1 MKYQLHLHHD
11 GTKTKIDYE
20 KELNAEQYQVLKNAS
35 GPCLVLAGA
44 GSGKTRTLVYLTAY
58 LLEHKIP
65 PQNIM
70 LVTFT
75 NKAAKE
81 MLNRVEVLLKYHP
94 RGLWGGT
101 FHHLGNIILRK
112 YAKLLGYENNFSILD
127 HDDSKSFLK
136 NCMGELGIHPVRS
149 TREAA
154 SNGVNTKNKF
164 FPKPDVIHSII
175 SFHQN
180 SLIPIRDIIEDKFSH
195 LKPDVIPTIEN
206 IFHLYEEKKKL
217 SNVMDFDDLL
227 GNWRVLLKNQ
237 PQAASTLSKQFY
249 YILVDEYQDTNTIQA
264 EIIETLS
271 SAHKNVVVVGDDS
284 QSIYSFRA
292 ADINNILH
300 FPKKFPGTK
309 IFKLETNYRST
320 PQILELA
327 NISINHNREQFEK
340 RLKSV
345 KKDASKPALA
355 ALGDSYQQA
364 EFVCQRV
371 LELQE
376 EGVELKSIAVLFR
389 AAYQALELE
398 LELNKRNIPYEM
410 RGGIRFFEQAH
421 IKDVIAFL
429 KIFNNI
435 KDELSWKRVLELYPG
450 IGPTGAQ
457 RFWEQI
463 ALYDDIQTLSEN
475 SISIS
480 AKADQSFRDILD
492 IFSKLANIR
501 EHFISTAIETIMKA
515 GYKKYVEA
523 SFENARDR
531 IEDLEQLANF
541 AMSYRSLDDFLSEV
555 TLSEAFK
562 GEKGEAK
569 NSDNDALILST
580 IHQAKGL
587 EWKAVFIIGLIDGQ
601 FPHSKIFSKPQE
613 LEEERRLF
621 YVAVTRAQD
630 ELYLTYPVI
639 SSSYLTGQNINRP
652 STFLR
657 ELDENV
663 FEKWE
668 VEGEFDL
675 PVISYDDDNSEP
687 GILKKIKNL

>member
-1 MKYQLHLHHD
+1 MKYQLHLDHED
-11 GTKTKIDYE
+11 IQTRIDYE
-20 KELNAEQYQVLKNAS
+20 KELNPEQYHVLKNAK

-58 LLEHKIP
+58 LLERKIP
-65 PQNIM
+65 PENIM

-94 RGLWGGT
+94 KGLWGGT
-101 FHHLGNIILRK
+101 FHHLANIILRK

-127 HDDSKSFLK
+127 RDDSKNFLK
-136 NCMGELGIHPVRS
+136 NCVGELGI
-149 TREAA
+149 
-154 SNGVNTKNKF
+154 NTKNKF

-180 SLIPIRDIIEDKFSH
+180 SLIPISDIIREKFSH
-195 LKPDVIPTIEN
+195 LKPEVIPKIEN
-206 IFHLYEEKKKL
+206 IFDVYQNKKKR
-217 SNVMDFDDLL
+217 SNAMDFDDLL
-227 GNWRVLLKNQ
+227 VNWHALLKKFPDAKKN
-237 PQAASTLSKQFY
+237 LSSQFY

-264 EIIETLS
+264 EIIEGLAHT
-271 SAHKNVVVVGDDS
+271 HKNVVVVGDDS

-292 ADINNILH
+292 ADINNILR
-300 FPKKFPGTK
+300 FPKKFSGTK
-309 IFKLETNYRST
+309 IFKLEINYRST
-320 PQILELA
+320 PEILALA
-327 NISINHNREQFEK
+327 NHSIKNNKEQFEK
-340 RLKSV
+340 NLKSV
-345 KKDASKPALA
+345 KRKSSMPALVP
-355 ALGDSYQQA
+355 LGDSYQEA
-364 EFVCQRV
+364 EFICQRV

-376 EGVELKSIAVLFR
+376 QGLKLKSIAILFR

-435 KDELSWKRVLELYPG
+435 KDELSWKRVLQLYPG
-450 IGPTGAQ
+450 IGPNGAQ
-457 RFWEQI
+457 KLWEHINTFQDMNS
-463 ALYDDIQTLSEN
+463 LFESRV
-475 SISIS
+475 SIST
-480 AKADQSFRDILD
+480 KADQGLQDILS
-492 IFSKLANIR
+492 IFSQLQNIT
-501 EHFISTAIETIMKA
+501 EKFIPRAIDTIMKS
-515 GYKKYVEA
+515 GYKKYIEA

-531 IEDLEQLANF
+531 IEDLEQFANF
-541 AMSYRSLDDFLSEV
+541 AMSYKNLSDFLSEV

-562 GEKGEAK
+562 GEKGNDAGK
-569 NSDNDALILST
+569 TDNDLLILTT

-587 EWKAVFIIGLIDGQ
+587 EWNAVFIIGLIDSH
-601 FPHSKIFSKPQE
+601 FPHRKVFAKPQE
-613 LEEERRLF
+613 MEEERRLF
-621 YVAVTRAQD
+621 YVALTRAKD

-657 ELDENV
+657 ELDENL

-668 VEGEFDL
+668 VEGGFDL
-675 PVISYDDDNSEP
+675 PTISYDKDDDDENDNGSP
-687 GILKKIKNL
+687 GILKIIKNI